1 MKNRKFT
8 GKKILV
14 VILAAIL
21 FGMCIGS
28 PTFSWFTRPRME
40 YDDGK
45 AMNFN
50 VPNSVFYRPGVSLQQ
65 SEAPKAYSGS
75 GVSMQTF
82 VSTNDGVSFSNTAA
96 APATSGSLGTT
107 SPSNRKY
114 YKTTITNKSGV
125 EQNVSLYI
133 KNFKPSGQVC
143 VGTNVPVKSFKNY
156 GLSEPNIAPPTRTM
170 SDGDTKRVYFEP
182 VGKVPNESKYASHKT
197 TWADK
202 TYYVFSST
210 DGSSFT
216 PTPMTVTP
224 NYSGIFWAD
233 IPWNHNQCYFACAT
247 NPQNYQ
253 RTQTFTNLYGDGL
266 TMTQSLLFYTNGT
279 YTDGYNNAWAG
290 KQYCEGASF
299 AHYYKDITITAADGE
314 SVSVALTRGT
324 DYQSKSG
331 TTVTYAIDDT
341 EVAGDTGSFT
351 VSPAG
356 EITPNTS
363 LTTTTKTKL
372 KYTVTSYYG
381 DTKVISVKVTVKSNS
396 STETIPAAPIVTN
409 LLLAASGDNAT
420 QDVYWFIQ
428 NGDEMYGKANGNG
441 SYTLDGIYL
450 GV

>member
-1 MKNRKFT
+1 
-8 GKKILV
+8 
-14 VILAAIL
+14 
-21 FGMCIGS
+21 
-28 PTFSWFTRPRME
+28 
-40 YDDGK
+40 
-45 AMNFN
+45 
-50 VPNSVFYRPGVSLQQ
+50 
-65 SEAPKAYSGS
+65 
-75 GVSMQTF
+75 
-82 VSTNDGVSFSNTAA
+82 
-96 APATSGSLGTT
+96 
-107 SPSNRKY
+107 
-114 YKTTITNKSGV
+114 
-125 EQNVSLYI
+125 
-133 KNFKPSGQVC
+133 
-143 VGTNVPVKSFKNY
+143 
-156 GLSEPNIAPPTRTM
+156 
-170 SDGDTKRVYFEP
+170 
-182 VGKVPNESKYASHKT
+182 
-197 TWADK
+197 
-202 TYYVFSST
+202 
-210 DGSSFT
+210 
-216 PTPMTVTP
+216 MTVTP
-224 NYSGIFWAD
+224 NYAGIYYAD
-233 IPWNHNQCYFACAT
+233 IPWDHNQCYFSYAAN
-247 NPQNYQ
+247 NPTGAN

-266 TMTQSLLFYTNGT
+266 TMTQSLLFYTNGS
-279 YTDGYNNAWAG
+279 YTDYNNAWAG
-290 KQYCEGASF
+290 KEYCTGASF